1 MADEYFKLGERI
13 RIVDAVKQAEKN
25 TSGEIRV
32 HIENHTKKD
41 ILDRAADVFA
51 LLKMH
56 KTEQRNG
63 VLFYLALNDKQFAVL
78 GDAGINAVVPK
89 DLWASIKDEMVK
101 HFAQNDFTQGLI
113 TGITMAGVKL
123 KEHFP
128 YQTDDV
134 NELPDEISFGKQ

>member
-32 HIENHTKKD
+32 HIENQSKKD
-41 ILDRAADVFA
+41 VLDRAADVFA
-51 LLKMH
+51 LLKLH
-56 KTEQRNG
+56 KTAKRNG
-63 VLFYLALNDKQFAVL
+63 VLFYLAIQDKQFAVL
-78 GDAGINAVVPK
+78 GDAGINAVVPPNF
-89 DLWASIKDEMVK
+89 WESIKNEMVK

-113 TGITMAGVKL
+113 TGVTMAGEKL

-128 YQTDDV
+128 YQTDDI

>member
-32 HIENHTKKD
+32 HIENHSKKD
-41 ILDRAADVFA
+41 VLDRAADVFA
-51 LLKMH
+51 LLKLH
-56 KTEQRNG
+56 KTAMRNG
-63 VLFYLALNDKQFAVL
+63 VLFYLAIQDKQFAVL
-78 GDAGINAVVPK
+78 GDAGINAVVPPNF
-89 DLWASIKDEMVK
+89 WESIKDEMVK

-113 TGITMAGVKL
+113 TGVTMAGEKL
-123 KEHFP
+123 KDHFP
-128 YQTDDV
+128 YQTDDI

>member
-63 VLFYLALNDKQFAVL
+63 VLFYLALNDKEFAVL

-89 DLWASIKDEMVK
+89 DFWESIKDEMVK

>member
-89 DLWASIKDEMVK
+89 DFWESIKDEMVK

>member
-1 MADEYFKLGERI
+1 MADEYFKLGEKI

-89 DLWASIKDEMVK
+89 DFWESIKDEMVK